1 MLVLLSFFLIC
12 ITFIRYI
19 ISLQKK
25 KNAKFLWV
33 SLYIQ
38 LICLGGCYTFF
49 RPLNDVLRSGPFI
62 QNFTIE
68 MSSLV
73 IIPLLLFHKNSIH
86 FKEKKNKKV
95 YIIIILLFLISFINP
110 LNHTPISTLA
120 FIFNLFQNILVF
132 KIIKN
137 KCSNSDIF
145 IGIVDGLR
153 ICILMQSLLVL
164 AYPVMHINS
173 VLTLFKG
180 ENGLTWVDRREN
192 YSSALGTF
200 GHPATLALFSLLA
213 GIVFEV
219 KYLFIKKR
227 KDLYFIFLSIFCIYF
242 TYSRTSFIAAF
253 LTFFIVYILYKIKIQ
268 HLSLRF
274 ILTIVLTIL
283 SLAIILYFSP
293 LSNLFFKSNAD
304 EMFEARMLQFAL
316 VPQFLKDSF
325 WFGVGINSHVYYM
338 TYYLQESWFLNNFFT
353 SNPIHNAHLI
363 ILVETGVIGFSIWI
377 AYFVHKEYTFLRMK
391 YMVDYPLFF
400 DLIFASVLIAV
411 TIYSTFG
418 WTACSKEILTLVIFL
433 GYFSCNKKQNKL

>member
-1 MLVLLSFFLIC
+1 MLVLLSFFLIF
-12 ITFIRYI
+12 ITFLRFI
-19 ISLQKK
+19 ITLQKK
-25 KNAKFLWV
+25 KDAKYLWV

-68 MSSLV
+68 ISSLV
-73 IIPLLLFHKNSIH
+73 IIPLLLFHKNLH
-86 FKEKKNKKV
+86 LKEKKNIKP
-95 YIIIILLFLISFINP
+95 YIIITFIFLTSLINP
-110 LNHTPISTLA
+110 LNHSTMSTLA
-120 FIFNLFQNILVF
+120 FMFNLFQNLLVF
-132 KIIKN
+132 KVIRN
-137 KCSNSDIF
+137 KCSNSDIYT
-145 IGIVDGLR
+145 GIVDGLK
-153 ICILMQSLLVL
+153 ICIFMQSLLVL
-164 AYPVMHINS
+164 AYPILHMNS

-213 GIVFEV
+213 GIIFEV
-219 KYLFIKKR
+219 KYLLLKNR
-227 KDLYFIFLSIFCIYF
+227 QDLYFIFLSIFCIYF
-242 TYSRTSFIAAF
+242 TYSRTSFVATF
-253 LTFFIVYILYKIKIQ
+253 FTFFIIYISYKIKMEK
-268 HLSLRF
+268 LSIRF
-274 ILTIVLTIL
+274 IITFVLVII
-283 SLAIILYFSP
+283 SLVIILYFSP

-316 VPQFLKDSF
+316 VPQFLKESF

-338 TYYLQESWFLNNFFT
+338 SYYLHESWFLNNFFI

-363 ILVETGVIGFSIWI
+363 VLVETGVVGFLIWV
-377 AYFVHKEYTFLRMK
+377 AYFIYKERIFYRNK
-391 YMVDYPLFF
+391 YVADYSFFF
-400 DLIFASVLIAV
+400 DLVFANVLIAI

-433 GYFSCNKKQNKL
+433 GYISFNKINNRL